1 MKYAHLFA
9 MLVAM
14 LLMAVALIA
23 GQTYAEALEN
33 RYVHAL
39 APIHATLTYAGS
51 ALTRAALQ
59 QPDLLPVFG
68 GSEALSQRSQYQA
81 SSFFSKYPTGFET
94 FEVAQPG
101 GASLLTAEVIAAL
114 GPAVRGKRI
123 VITFTPAN
131 FAVKQANSTY
141 YAGLL
146 SSLHAYELAFNA
158 QLSFDTRQ
166 AAAKRMLQYSDTL
179 QKDQLLRFA
188 LQHLASGSPFDHL
201 MYGLSWPLGRLQ
213 TWILELQDHFQ
224 TASFILSQP
233 ELNPDVTRQAMTI
246 DWSRL
251 AAQARQEQTQYS
263 NNNPYGFDNQ
273 AWLQQFASRFKF
285 RLYGSGDQNYLANLK
300 NSAEWTDLDILLS
313 TLTELGAH
321 PLLLGRPISRAYYE
335 AIGVSSTAQ
344 QAFYARMHQI
354 ASRYD
359 VPVVDF
365 ANFGGDK
372 FFVTD
377 SASHTSREGWVYVD
391 QVLDEF
397 FHGTLH

>member
-1 MKYAHLFA
+1 MKYAHLIA

-14 LLMAVALIA
+14 LLMAMALIA
-23 GQTYAEALEN
+23 GQMYAEALEN
-33 RYVHAL
+33 SYVHAL
-39 APIHATLTYAGS
+39 APAHATLTYKGS

-94 FEVAQPG
+94 FEVAQAG
-101 GASLLTAEVIAAL
+101 AASLLTAEVIASL

-123 VITFTPAN
+123 VITFTPAD

-141 YAGLL
+141 YAGLF

-158 QLSFDTRQ
+158 QLSFGTRQ
-166 AAAKRMLQYSDTL
+166 AAAKRMLQYPDTL
-179 QKDQLLRFA
+179 QKDQFLRFT
-188 LQHLASGSPFDHL
+188 LQHLASDSSLDHL

-224 TASFILSQP
+224 AVSFILSHP
-233 ELNPDVTRQAMTI
+233 ELDPDVTRQSTTI
-246 DWSRL
+246 DWIRL
-251 AAQARQEQTQYS
+251 ATQARREQMRHS

-273 AWLQQFASRFKF
+273 VWLQQFAPRFKL
-285 RLYGSGDQNYLANLK
+285 RSDGSGDQRYLSSLNH
-300 NSAEWTDLDILLS
+300 SAEWGDLDILLQA
-313 TLTELGAH
+313 LTELGAH

-335 AIGVSSTAQ
+335 AIGVSSAAQ
-344 QAFYARMHQI
+344 QAFYDRMHQI
-354 ASRYD
+354 AARYH

-365 ANFGGDK
+365 ANFGNDK